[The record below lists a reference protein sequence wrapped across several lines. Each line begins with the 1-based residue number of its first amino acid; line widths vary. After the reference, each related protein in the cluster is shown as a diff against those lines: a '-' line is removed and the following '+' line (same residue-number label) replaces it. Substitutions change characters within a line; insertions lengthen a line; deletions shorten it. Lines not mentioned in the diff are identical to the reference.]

1 MSSIIKNFLEKS
13 TTLTRSINLKKSSSL
28 QSSQK

>member
-1 MSSIIKNFLEKS
+1 MPSIIKNFLEKS
-13 TTLTRSINLKKSSSL
+13 TTLIRSINLKKSSSL